1 MNDWLDISNTRYYM
15 KQTQLKR
22 LDSLAEHLLQELAVR
37 ESSAFNNGGDK
48 QSWFA
53 GYYAALLDTIECI
66 GEDYLPGSHEL
77 CMVTRGYQA
86 ADCLA
91 KLREGR
97 RKPGRK

>member
-1 MNDWLDISNTRYYM
+1 M
-15 KQTQLKR
+15 KQTQLR
-22 LDSLAEHLLQELAVR
+22 HLDGLAEHLLMELAVR
-37 ESSAFNNGGDK
+37 QSSAFNGDNK
-48 QSWFA
+48 QLWFA
-53 GYYAALLDTIECI
+53 GYFAAVLDIVEGL
-66 GEDYLPGSHEL
+66 GEDYLPNSHEL

>member
-1 MNDWLDISNTRYYM
+1 MNDWLNPEETKYHVR
-15 KQTQLKR
+15 QTQAKR
-22 LDSLAEHLLQELAVR
+22 LDGLSEYLLQGLAVR
-37 ESSAFNNGGDK
+37 ESSTFNGGNR

-53 GYYAALLDTIECI
+53 GYFAAVLDIIECL
-66 GEDYLPGSHEL
+66 GEDYLPDSHEL
-77 CMVTRGYQA
+77 GMVTRHYPA